1 MMKRRYYSITYEE
14 SRQQFID
21 SLKFVRQ
28 YYPQTDL
35 YTHTLTTDPNL
46 HIDWIIA
53 QPPKKERLFILT
65 SGEHGIE
72 GYTGAA
78 MQQLFLHEYLT
89 KIDHHTAGVVL
100 VHAINPYG
108 MKYHRKVNGQN
119 VDLNRNFAEE
129 PEGFDPAFNPA
140 ARRMESL
147 VYPRCAVNAGLV
159 KRNWFLLRVLWAA
172 LILGRRVF
180 MAGSLMGQYCYPDGI
195 YYGSTGQVEETQ
207 VLLALYR
214 GLFADYP
221 QVLHLDMHTGYGPRY
236 QMSLVNSPRQPAS
249 SLELSARYHYPL
261 VQKADP
267 EEFYSLHGDMVDYL
281 YQVAAEFPHLQKF
294 YSAACEFGTYGD
306 SLAAGIRSLRTMVF
320 EMQARRFG
328 TSTHGSLAWVEEQ
341 FNELYYPA
349 EIEWREKAAND
360 MRMAFDGILTAEG
373 FLRDYED

>member
-1 MMKRRYYSITYEE
+1 MTIESYYSSTYED

-21 SLKFVRQ
+21 SLQIVRQ
-28 YYPQTDL
+28 YYPQAYL
-35 YTHTLTTDPNL
+35 YTHTLTSDPNL
-46 HIDWIIA
+46 HIDWIVA
-53 QPPKKERLFILT
+53 HPPKKEHLFILT

-78 MQQLFLHEYLT
+78 MQQLFLREYLPN
-89 KIDHHTAGVVL
+89 IDHITAGMVL

-119 VDLNRNFAEE
+119 VDLNRNFAVG
-129 PEGFDPAFNPA
+129 PEGFDPAFNPD
-140 ARRMESL
+140 ARRMEAL
-147 VYPRCAVNAGLV
+147 VYPRRPINAGILQ
-159 KRNWFLLRVLWAA
+159 RNWFLLRVLWSA
-172 LILGRRVF
+172 LVLGRRVF

-195 YYGSTGQVEETQ
+195 FYGSTGQVEETR
-207 VLLALYR
+207 VMLALYR
-214 GLFADYP
+214 SLFAEYP
-221 QVLHLDMHTGYGPRY
+221 QVLHLDLHTGYGPRY

-267 EEFYSLHGDMVDYL
+267 EEFYSLHGDMVDTL
-281 YQVAAEFPHLQKF
+281 YQVAAEFPQLRQF

-328 TSTHGSLAWVEEQ
+328 TSDPRSLVWVEDQ
-341 FNELYYPA
+341 FDELYYPA
-349 EIEWREKAAND
+349 EVEWRKKAATD
-360 MRMAFDGILTAEG
+360 MRQALDGILTAEG
-373 FLRDYED
+373 FLRA